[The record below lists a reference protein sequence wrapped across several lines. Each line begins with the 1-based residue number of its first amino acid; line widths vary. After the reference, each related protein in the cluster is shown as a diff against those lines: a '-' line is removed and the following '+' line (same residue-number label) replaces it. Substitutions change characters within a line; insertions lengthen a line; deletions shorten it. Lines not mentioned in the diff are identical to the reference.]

1 MKILK
6 RFLLIST
13 SLVWVI
19 LYIDIL
25 ILLPNDHRIGLEEVG
40 SWYRKMCF
48 RNQKVFLIF
57 NANYIITNFQQNHFR
72 IKNYLTCKKL
82 GDKQPDIV
90 PQSGPQSYKQ
100 NHIEKWVTS
109 GIKNVHTNIE
119 TPEKELRKYRYIFI
133 STYIF

>member
-1 MKILK
+1 MFSKSK
-6 RFLLIST
+6 S
-13 SLVWVI
+13 
-19 LYIDIL
+19 
-25 ILLPNDHRIGLEEVG
+25 
-40 SWYRKMCF
+40 
-48 RNQKVFLIF
+48 FLIF

-90 PQSGPQSYKQ
+90 PLSGLQSYKQ

-119 TPEKELRKYRYIFI
+119 TPEKELRKYRHIYSLVHIYSEYYF
-133 STYIF
+133 FLDRKK